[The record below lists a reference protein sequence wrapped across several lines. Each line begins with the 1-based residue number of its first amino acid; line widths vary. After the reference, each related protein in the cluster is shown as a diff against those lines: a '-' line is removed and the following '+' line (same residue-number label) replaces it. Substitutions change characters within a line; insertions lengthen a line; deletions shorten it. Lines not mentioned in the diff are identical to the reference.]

1 MTSAYFWSFLMGNDA
16 KDTRN
21 LDILWK
27 QFGMDFWQK
36 IQTML
41 EKTW

>member
-1 MTSAYFWSFLMGNDA
+1 MGSDA
-16 KDTRN
+16 KDAQN

-36 IQTML
+36 IKAML
-41 EKTW
+41 EKT